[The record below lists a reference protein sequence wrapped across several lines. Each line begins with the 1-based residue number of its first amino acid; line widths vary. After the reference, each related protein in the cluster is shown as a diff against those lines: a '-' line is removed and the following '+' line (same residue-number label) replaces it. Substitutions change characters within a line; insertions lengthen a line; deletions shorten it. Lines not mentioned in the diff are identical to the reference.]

1 MGQKSFCSKFES
13 SSDAKIYE
21 LSHGRPTGC
30 GCFKQAQEAELPL
43 SLICDTA
50 YVLLLEQEREQ
61 WLRLLGKVEQPA
73 WSEVQADFDAGL
85 ADDPRGGNL
94 RLLREL
100 GVA

>member
-1 MGQKSFCSKFES
+1 V
-13 SSDAKIYE
+13 DA
-21 LSHGRPTGC
+21 SAGS
-30 GCFKQAQEAELPL
+30 EAVPL

-50 YVLLLEQEREQ
+50 YVLWLEQEREQ

-85 ADDPRGGNL
+85 AADPRGGNL

>member
-1 MGQKSFCSKFES
+1 V
-13 SSDAKIYE
+13 DA
-21 LSHGRPTGC
+21 SAG
-30 GCFKQAQEAELPL
+30 AEAVPL

-50 YVLLLEQEREQ
+50 YVLWLGQEREQ

-73 WSEVQADFDAGL
+73 WSEVQADFDDGL
-85 ADDPRGGNL
+85 AADPRGGNL